1 MAAGTV
7 GKGRGRTS
15 GAELV
20 AAIGA
25 VAIVFMLVVP
35 LPQWALDLLLAANI
49 TLALGILML
58 TFHVTSPLE
67 FSSFPSL
74 LLLVTLFRLAL
85 NVSATRLIL
94 GTGEAG
100 SVIAAFG
107 SFVIGGN
114 FVVGIVVFIVL
125 VVIQFV
131 VITSGA
137 GRVAEVAA
145 RFTLDAMPG
154 KQMAIDAELNA
165 GAIDEQTARQRRQ
178 EVAREADFYGAM
190 DGASKFIRGDAM
202 AAVVMIFVNVLGGFA
217 IGIFQRGLDLGT
229 ALQTY
234 TVLTVGEGI
243 VTQIPALL
251 ISASSGLIVT
261 RPGSQGAG
269 GAETNL

>member
-1 MAAGTV
+1 MSVGT
-7 GKGRGRTS
+7 
-15 GAELV
+15 LV
-20 AAIGA
+20 KSRALPPRPEMGAAIGA
-25 VAIVFMLVVP
+25 VSIVFMLVVP
-35 LPQWALDLLLAANI
+35 LPHWALDMLLALNI
-49 TLALGILML
+49 TLALGILMV
-58 TFHVTSPLE
+58 TFQVKSPLE

-107 SFVIGGN
+107 SIVIGGN
-114 FVVGIVVFIVL
+114 FVVGIVVFVVL

-165 GAIDEQTARQRRQ
+165 GTIDEQTARQRRQ
-178 EVAREADFYGAM
+178 EIAQEADFYGAM
-190 DGASKFIRGDAM
+190 DGASKFVRGDAV
-202 AAVVMIFVNVLGGFA
+202 AALLMIVVNVLGGLA
-217 IGIFQRGLDLGT
+217 VGVFQRGLDLAS

-251 ISASSGLIVT
+251 ISAASGLIVT
-261 RPGSQGAG
+261 RPGSHGTAG
-269 GAETNL
+269 EKGT